1 MRTQTRRKTC
11 PFYPF
16 YRSVYNYRNSFVFF
30 WKGDASVSLEE
41 HVGFFIFLLLV
52 SLDSCLCPFN
62 AISMT
67 AL

>member
-1 MRTQTRRKTC
+1 M
-11 PFYPF
+11 
-16 YRSVYNYRNSFVFF
+16 
-30 WKGDASVSLEE
+30 SLEE